1 MADTPKV
8 TLIIPFYNGLDW
20 LEMIFVALGKQTFK
34 DFEVIVAD
42 DGSREEVVRRLKE
55 LMAVQPFPVIHLWQ
69 EDEGF
74 RKNLMLNKCVVRS
87 QADYLVFLDGDCIPH
102 RKFVEEHY
110 RMRREG
116 YALAGRR
123 VDLPA
128 RISEKMSCGRV
139 AAPHFERRLTR
150 ELLWA
155 GIFRGEKRMENC
167 IRLTSPF
174 VRRFLRQRYAGI
186 IGCNFSISKSDLLK
200 ANGFDE
206 RYVNPGTGEDTDLE
220 DRLGR
225 LGIRPLVMNHCM
237 VVYHKHHK
245 RLDYFNEPNRLLY
258 QENTRNQV
266 GRTPYDIVKEER

>member
-139 AAPHFERRLTR
+139 AAPHFERR
-150 ELLWA
+150 
-155 GIFRGEKRMENC
+155 
-167 IRLTSPF
+167 
-174 VRRFLRQRYAGI
+174 FLRQRYAGI

-266 GRTPYDIVKEER
+266 GRTPYGIVKEER